1 MKTNTGNSSSNLG
14 FLAWYQ
20 VSSGFE
26 DSQQNSIINLTKK
39 ICNYIEDEIN
49 ENGGIAG
56 QNIKVHF
63 LEIPENTNQAKE
75 IFENYLKANSD
86 IMFICQAP
94 NFYEKDPKKNMIYQ
108 ELLDK
113 FQDQPYIVFDSL
125 EMFSENYSKNFFSTS
140 KKSVS
145 RNNILQIIELLFT
158 PNNIFNFSFNKT
170 KFSKD
175 GLNCK
180 IIDIDINKTK
190 NQDDD
195 ELEIL
200 DELNQSS
207 DKDVIC
213 LGHTRDIKKKISFI
227 SKYIKSDTKA
237 KLVLSKFDVRMINKL
252 PVEILRNFSKKDI
265 YFFDDENY
273 HIYLKLKQIF
283 YSLDIKTT
291 NLERKYVNWLFGVE
305 LEIPYLV
312 EYLFKKNNI
321 NSTFGV
327 PGSASIDKK
336 QFLNECKKLLNSLS
350 DKNDIFLGKSCNF
363 LFRDNVNILK
373 GNSLLKVKYDEENQE
388 AQFFLHDKQFRNIEN
403 YKKICYVNYTNIDIV
418 KVNNISLDRNDFSI
432 EFYFDITSRHDD
444 PIENIKFNNLNPNN
458 YYYEAKLTNV
468 TPLPN
473 SELSTYRYLIRAN
486 LSFDGSVSRY
496 PFDEQIIFIAFSVV
510 NEQKYGII
518 QPFQD
523 NEIDDDVEIDGWKMV
538 QKRFGILRT
547 KNRINLGPDRSP
559 KIEIEEELRMGWR
572 IRRTS
577 TMTAIKLGV
586 PLAFLTLLVYYT
598 LFIPLDNIDT
608 SIEILATSFLSGI
621 ALYFS
626 TDNPQPLSMSIVDY
640 IFAIYYVVVALI
652 TLGVTVFAFIP
663 SYFEM
668 YMLVAKF
675 FIPLAIF
682 ISILIIKYKISSQKK
697 FLKMVPKK
705 LFD

>member
-1 MKTNTGNSSSNLG
+1 MKTNTGNSYSNLG
-14 FLAWYQ
+14 FLTWYQ
-20 VSSGFE
+20 VFSEFE

-49 ENGGIAG
+49 KNGGIAG

-75 IFENYLKANSD
+75 VFENYLKVNSD

-94 NFYEKDPKKNMIYQ
+94 NFYERDSKKNMFCQ

-113 FQDQPYIVFDSL
+113 FKDQPYIVFDSL
-125 EMFSENYSKNFFSTS
+125 EMFSENYSTNFFSTN
-140 KKSVS
+140 KNSVS
-145 RNNILQIIELLFT
+145 RDNILPIIELLFS
-158 PNNIFNFSFNKT
+158 PNNIFTFNFNKT

-175 GLNCK
+175 DLNCK
-180 IIDIDINKTK
+180 VIDIDINNTK

-200 DELNQSS
+200 DELKQCS
-207 DKDVIC
+207 DKDVIY
-213 LGHTRDIKKKISFI
+213 LGPTRDKKKKISFI
-227 SKYIKSDTKA
+227 STYIKSDTKA
-237 KLVLSKFDVRMINKL
+237 KLVLSNFDVRTINKV
-252 PVEILRNFSKKDI
+252 PIEILRNFSKKDI

-291 NLERKYVNWLFGVE
+291 NYDRKYVNWLFGVE

-321 NSTFGV
+321 NSTFGA
-327 PGSASIDKK
+327 PRSASIDKK

-350 DKNDIFLGKSCNF
+350 DRNDIFLGKSCNF

-403 YKKICYVNYTNIDIV
+403 NKKICNVNYTNIDIV

-432 EFYFDITSRHDD
+432 EFFFDITSRHDD

-458 YYYEAKLTNV
+458 YHYEYKLTNE
-468 TPLPN
+468 TSLTN
-473 SELSTYRYLIRAN
+473 SEFSTYRYLVRAN

-496 PFDEQIIFIAFSVV
+496 PFDEQIIFIAFSIV

-523 NEIDDDVEIDGWKMV
+523 NEIDDDFEIDGWKMV

-547 KNRINLGPDRSP
+547 KNRINLGPDKSP
-559 KIEIEEELRMGWR
+559 KVEIEEELRMGWR

-697 FLKMVPKK
+697 FLKMIPKK